1 MPDPRVR
8 EIVRGIIAEVR
19 TGGADAVRTINARVG
34 GGLPDGRLLL
44 GPTELA
50 QALDALDPDLRRA
63 IATKWPGNRLLVTSL
78 GQPAARRCDLV
89 GVWAR
94 QPEVNGL
101 RLRLRG
107 SHPIG

>member
-1 MPDPRVR
+1 VLSASSVC
-8 EIVRGIIAEVR
+8 IQR
-19 TGGADAVRTINARVG
+19 TALSAATAAKVFWQSHDDT
-34 GGLPDGRLLL
+34 PGRS
-44 GPTELA
+44 
-50 QALDALDPDLRRA
+50 DLRRA

-101 RLRLRG
+101 RLRG